1 MAKTSFTS
9 PPGERPEDR
18 AALLR
23 EAAANPEDVDY
34 EMSERPS
41 ERLVQEAKE
50 TGKSLLDNQKR
61 AAAES
66 LDGWAEALH
75 RAAEQLQHDDSSVAM
90 FARRAA
96 EGLAGFSG
104 SLRQRDVD
112 SLLAQA
118 QDFARRRPAIFLGGA
133 LATGFVLA
141 RFLKS
146 SGQRSF
152 AERSNWHV
160 EMGRNMMSTD
170 DQFPESPDQTPASGG
185 TL

>member
-1 MAKTSFTS
+1 
-9 PPGERPEDR
+9 
-18 AALLR
+18 
-23 EAAANPEDVDY
+23 
-34 EMSERPS
+34 
-41 ERLVQEAKE
+41 
-50 TGKSLLDNQKR
+50 
-61 AAAES
+61 
-66 LDGWAEALH
+66 
-75 RAAEQLQHDDSSVAM
+75 SSVAM

-118 QDFARRRPAIFLGGA
+118 QDFARRRPAVFLGGA

-160 EMGRNMMSTD
+160 EMGRNVMSSD

>member
-1 MAKTSFTS
+1 MAKTNFTS
-9 PPGERPEDR
+9 PSSERPEDR

-23 EAAANPEDVDY
+23 EAAASPEDVDY
-34 EMSERPS
+34 EMRKPS
-41 ERLVQEAKE
+41 ERLAQEAKE

-66 LDGWAEALH
+66 LDEWAHALH
-75 RAAEQLQHDDSSVAM
+75 KAAEQLQQADSSLAM
-90 FARRAA
+90 FAERAA
-96 EGLAGFSG
+96 EGLAGISG

-112 SLLAQA
+112 SLFAQA
-118 QDFARRRPAIFLGGA
+118 QEFARRRPAVFLGGA

-152 AERSNWHV
+152 DERSKWHV
-160 EMGRNMMSTD
+160 HMGRNAMNE
-170 DQFPESPDQTPASGG
+170 PETAEQTPASGEAPYENR
-185 TL
+185 